1 MTFAF
6 LSYSGIEPEWAT
18 ALRESDFPGLQVYSP
33 GLPLEGQL
41 EALGDEL
48 AARKPNAV
56 AYTYPRTLRIEES
69 IWMPFTEALPTL
81 MEADSCTLTSQMV
94 WRDVYLLVRADALI
108 VDARGTNELALLASL
123 LGIPVIAI
131 SYRPT
136 GLHPWL
142 SHCAQ
147 VTVNSPNSIGQI
159 VDVLDSIFNSKR
171 NSPPIPEP
179 ENIEDHDHAGEGC
192 GCQFPKKEESP

>member
-6 LSYSGIEPEWAT
+6 LSYSGLEPEWAT

-56 AYTYPRTLRIEES
+56 AYAHSQALRIEKS
-69 IWMPFTEALPTL
+69 IWMPFCEALQTL
-81 MEADSCTLTSQMV
+81 VEADSCTITNQMV

-108 VDARGTNELALLASL
+108 VDAHTTNELALLASL
-123 LGIPVIAI
+123 LGISTIAI

-142 SHCAQ
+142 SHCAEMTINNPES
-147 VTVNSPNSIGQI
+147 VEHI
-159 VDVLDSIFNSKR
+159 LKALM
-171 NSPPIPEP
+171 PIPSVVQEV
-179 ENIEDHDHAGEGC
+179 
-192 GCQFPKKEESP
+192 EEADAVDPHSNPDLKPPVMSTRPPG